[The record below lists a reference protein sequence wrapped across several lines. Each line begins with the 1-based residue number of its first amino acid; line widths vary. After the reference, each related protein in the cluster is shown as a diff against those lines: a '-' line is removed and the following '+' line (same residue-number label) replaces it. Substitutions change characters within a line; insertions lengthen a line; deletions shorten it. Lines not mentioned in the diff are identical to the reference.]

1 MNSVL
6 SPLYLELLQPPIRS
20 TGDTS
25 LWSFFVERR
34 DTGSVSLNTATQ
46 EESDQICLFHIWKS
60 CSFQG
65 EWGEPLRPVA
75 GGTAASSSQSSALT
89 SPLKVLS
96 PIQRGSGI
104 LTCKLVALQ

>member
-6 SPLYLELLQPPIRS
+6 SPLYLELLQPHIRS
-20 TGDTS
+20 TGDIS

-65 EWGEPLRPVA
+65 ESGGNPFIHLQA
-75 GGTAASSSQSSALT
+75 GQLLLVPRAL
-89 SPLKVLS
+89 L
-96 PIQRGSGI
+96 
-104 LTCKLVALQ
+104 